1 MAAVLQGCLGVPET
15 RICAT
20 KRSVDAEISTIAAI
34 QWFAHAEQ
42 RRRPI
47 FKICLSVFRSGP
59 ILALAAYQL
68 CLGGPKT
75 QICARSRSADAEISP
90 LQVRRTEW
98 NQYISIFW
106 FKVGRLFLADSC
118 GKNVCKSCYSSDEK
132 KLQVVLVKRLAQ
144 LFKRTSIEFFFIT
157 IISLSTWN
165 EATNILDQPL
175 TMHGSGTIILNRFPL
190 Q

>member
-1 MAAVLQGCLGVPET
+1 MGRFSWMMEGPSTSQTHSGAFLALAGQWRLQGCLGVPET

-34 QWFAHAEQ
+34 QGFTHAEQ

-59 ILALAAYQL
+59 ILALAAYQM

-75 QICARSRSADAEISP
+75 QICARSGWADAEISP
-90 LQVRRTEW
+90 LQVRTEW

-144 LFKRTSIEFFFIT
+144 FFKRASIELFF
-157 IISLSTWN
+157 SSRLS
-165 EATNILDQPL
+165 A
-175 TMHGSGTIILNRFPL
+175 
-190 Q
+190 